1 MRKKNHELLITILV
15 MVILM
20 VVGNKL
26 FNHVN
31 PWIGLIV
38 IALSPIY
45 GLFKMNQFINNSKQ
59 DEED

>member
-1 MRKKNHELLITILV
+1 
-15 MVILM
+15 M

-45 GLFKMNQFINNSKQ
+45 GMFKMNQFINNSKQ

>member
-1 MRKKNHELLITILV
+1 
-15 MVILM
+15 M

-38 IALSPIY
+38 IVLSPIY

>member
-15 MVILM
+15 MVILT

-31 PWIGLIV
+31 PLIGLIV

>member
-38 IALSPIY
+38 IVLSPIY

>member
-15 MVILM
+15 MVILI

-38 IALSPIY
+38 IELSPIY